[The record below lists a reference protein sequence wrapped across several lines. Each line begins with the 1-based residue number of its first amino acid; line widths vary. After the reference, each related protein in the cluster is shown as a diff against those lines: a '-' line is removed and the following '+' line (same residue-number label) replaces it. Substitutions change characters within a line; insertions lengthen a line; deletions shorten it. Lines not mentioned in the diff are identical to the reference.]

1 MSAVKRGNQN
11 ATGGKGRKRAEG
23 AGSPSVA
30 VEVFYQETGMKT
42 IYPSMS
48 GVGKALGVHSG
59 SIRMYF
65 SSNTQKP
72 YKGRYFLQKLAG
84 NYRGFHTMVVKE
96 QRVDGSLS
104 IKPHLIDLRCILGGS
119 ARNRGRKLGLNLQQG

>member
-1 MSAVKRGNQN
+1 MSAAKIGNQN

-23 AGSPSVA
+23 AGSPSVPI
-30 VEVFYQETGMKT
+30 EVFDQETGMKT

-48 GVGKALGVHSG
+48 GVGKALDVPSG

-72 YKGRYFLQKLAG
+72 YKGRYLLQKLAG
-84 NYRGFHTMVVKE
+84 NSRSFHTMVVKE
-96 QRVDGSLS
+96 QRVDGS
-104 IKPHLIDLRCILGGS
+104 
-119 ARNRGRKLGLNLQQG
+119 

>member
-1 MSAVKRGNQN
+1 MSAVKLGNQN
-11 ATGGKGRKRAEG
+11 ATGGKGRIRAEG
-23 AGSPSVA
+23 AGSPSVV
-30 VEVFYQETGMKT
+30 VEVFDQETGMKT

-48 GVGKALGVHSG
+48 GVGKALGVPSG

-72 YKGRYFLQKLAG
+72 YKGRYLLQKLAG
-84 NYRGFHTMVVKE
+84 NSKGFNTMVVKE

-104 IKPHLIDLRCILGGS
+104 IKPRLIDLRCILGGFE
-119 ARNRGRKLGLNLQQG
+119 RNRGIKLGFNMQQG